1 MPCSPAAVRTFL
13 QMERAYV
20 RPLHSKGPQMRRFL
34 VALLG
39 APVGYIVLASA
50 GYWAIELFS
59 NNAFD
64 RSLEASMTALLVIGP
79 GGAIIGFIAGL
90 VLVGMRRVTRT

>member
-1 MPCSPAAVRTFL
+1 
-13 QMERAYV
+13 
-20 RPLHSKGPQMRRFL
+20 MRRFL

-39 APVGYIVLASA
+39 APVGYLLFASA

-64 RSLEASMTALLVIGP
+64 RSLEASMTAVFVSGP

-90 VLVGMRRVTRT
+90 VLGGMRRVTRT

>member
-1 MPCSPAAVRTFL
+1 
-13 QMERAYV
+13 
-20 RPLHSKGPQMRRFL
+20 MRRFL

-64 RSLEASMTALLVIGP
+64 RSLEASMTALFVIGP

-90 VLVGMRRVTRT
+90 VLGGMRRVTRT

>member
-1 MPCSPAAVRTFL
+1 
-13 QMERAYV
+13 
-20 RPLHSKGPQMRRFL
+20 MRRFL

-39 APVGYIVLASA
+39 VLVGYLVFAFV

-64 RSLEASMTALLVIGP
+64 RSLEASMTAVFVFGP
-79 GGAIIGFIAGL
+79 AGAIIGFIAGL
-90 VLVGMRRVTRT
+90 VLGGTRRVI

>member
-1 MPCSPAAVRTFL
+1 
-13 QMERAYV
+13 
-20 RPLHSKGPQMRRFL
+20 MRRFL

-39 APVGYIVLASA
+39 APVGYIALASA

-64 RSLEASMTALLVIGP
+64 RSLEASMTAVFVTGP

-90 VLVGMRRVTRT
+90 VLGGMRR

>member
-1 MPCSPAAVRTFL
+1 
-13 QMERAYV
+13 
-20 RPLHSKGPQMRRFL
+20 MRRFL

-64 RSLEASMTALLVIGP
+64 RSPEANIKPCSSLV
-79 GGAIIGFIAGL
+79 
-90 VLVGMRRVTRT
+90 RVAQSSDLSRDWFWAA